1 MTPGASSIL
10 RPDSAGSDWQRTAL
24 SAGRRYFSDILL
36 FLLLEEIE
44 EIVVPKSDLALL
56 TTLCL
61 IAAAPVAVADR
72 QQEGA
77 ERQQAVEHQREVHR
91 MKARDQENA
100 SERRRQAEKDRS
112 KVKEHAHEQDEQDE
126 QEEGLGND
134 LDEDGV
140 DNTQ

>member
-1 MTPGASSIL
+1 M
-10 RPDSAGSDWQRTAL
+10 
-24 SAGRRYFSDILL
+24 
-36 FLLLEEIE
+36 
-44 EIVVPKSDLALL
+44 PKSDLALL

-77 ERQQAVEHQREVHR
+77 ERQQAVEHQREVQR
-91 MKARDQENA
+91 TKARDQENA
-100 SERRRQAEKDRS
+100 SERQRQAEKDRS
-112 KVKEHAHEQDEQDE
+112 KVREHAREQDE

-140 DNTQ
+140 DNIQ